1 MKKSLLSIIL
11 LSSVSGATASVVD
24 RAEYAEVRGLSAVEG
39 VDGEGWITIYPGVSF
54 RHGMIPNLVSKLWKQ
69 PTIFF
74 FDKDGKKIGNGE
86 QLPDSEIL
94 ANPSNI
100 VKWVQYKAII
110 KLIRARLSRLPKVYF
125 VRVVQGMK
133 GPERQ
138 SIQLFNKKGVLIAY
152 TDFESWGGLQI
163 GDAIP
168 AKAIKQLAEWIRNPE
183 KLNTLKIQNNQKIVN
198 LSAILD

>member
-11 LSSVSGATASVVD
+11 LSSVCGAAASVVD
-24 RAEYAEVRGLSAVEG
+24 RAEYAEIRGLPAVQG
-39 VDGEGWITIYPGVSF
+39 VDGEGWITIYPGASF
-54 RHGMIPNLVSKLWKQ
+54 RHGMIPNLVSKMWKQ
-69 PTIFF
+69 ATVHF
-74 FDKDGKKIGNGE
+74 FDKDGNKIDWE

-94 ANPSNI
+94 TNPSI
-100 VKWVQYKAII
+100 AITWVQYKAII
-110 KLIRARLSRLPKVYF
+110 KLIRARLARLPKVYF

-138 SIQLFNKKGVLIAY
+138 SIQLFNKKGMLIAY

-168 AKAIKQLAEWIRNPE
+168 VKAIKQLAEWVRNPE
-183 KLNTLKIQNNQKIVN
+183 ELNVLKIQNNKKIVN